1 MLAFSSASL
10 SLVNGIS
17 YAPHARACVSMKGT
31 EIVLA
36 DKEVEAKIMAV
47 VDAEPGR
54 TKSAAM
60 CSQMAAAALERINM
74 DEEDGGCAPAGPPFT
89 QASGLGWDV
98 SSEPKNVADMKALAM
113 KQNPVVGFWDP
124 LGIVTEDTSPE
135 TIGWFRHAEI
145 KHGRVAMAGFVGY
158 CVHANGITFPWDIQK
173 KLDFGPGW
181 FATKDLT
188 DISFADISAAGS
200 PGDMWD
206 ALPTAAKVQIICVVG
221 FLEMHG
227 ENSLALEADG
237 QKHYVRGG
245 KPGYYPS
252 FKGRYP
258 HPVPLDLWD
267 PFGFTSKLSPER
279 KEKALIAETNNGR
292 LAMIGL
298 FGLLSASKG
307 LIVPGLDGLGL
318 TPYGGEYM
326 AAFTA
331 ADSALPFVESMAKNI
346 GNYGYSL

>member
-1 MLAFSSASL
+1 
-10 SLVNGIS
+10 
-17 YAPHARACVSMKGT
+17 MKS

-36 DKEVEAKIMAV
+36 DKEAEAKIMSV
-47 VDAEPGR
+47 VNAEPAK

-60 CSQMAAAALERINM
+60 CSQMASANLARLRLD
-74 DEEDGGCAPAGPPFT
+74 DEEGGCNPVGPPFT
-89 QASGLGWDV
+89 AQTGLGWDV
-98 SSEPKNVADMKALAM
+98 STEPKNKEDMMALAV

-124 LGIVTEDTSPE
+124 LGIVNDDTAPE

-158 CVHANGITFPWDIQK
+158 CVHANGITFPWNIQAP
-173 KLDFGPGW
+173 LDYGPGW
-181 FATKDLT
+181 PYTKDLAA
-188 DISFADISAAGS
+188 ISFADISAAGS

-206 ALPTAAKVQIICVVG
+206 ALPTAAKLQIILVVG

-227 ENSLALEADG
+227 ESSVALEGDG

-267 PFGFTSKLSPER
+267 PFGFTKKLSEER
-279 KEKALIAETNNGR
+279 KQKALIAEVNNGR

-298 FGLLSASKG
+298 FGLISASKG

-318 TPYGGEYM
+318 VRYSGEYM
-326 AAFTA
+326 SPFTA
-331 ADSALPFVESMAKNI
+331 SDSILPFVESMAKNI
-346 GNYGYSL
+346 GGYGYSL